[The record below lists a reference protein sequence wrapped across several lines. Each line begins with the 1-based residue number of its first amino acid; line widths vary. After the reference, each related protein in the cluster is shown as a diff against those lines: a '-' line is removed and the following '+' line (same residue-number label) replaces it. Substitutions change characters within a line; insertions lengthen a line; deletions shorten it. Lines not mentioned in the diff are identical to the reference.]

1 MKCKPK
7 KNANVIAKPVNAVL
21 SVPVN
26 AARILAAA
34 ENILVAVVVVSASYT
49 WSLFFSSGIPAT
61 VIPWA
66 IAAVGVAVLAA
77 RV

>member
-1 MKCKPK
+1 LKCKPK

-34 ENILVAVVVVSASYT
+34 ENILIALVVVSASYT
-49 WSLFFSSGIPAT
+49 
-61 VIPWA
+61 
-66 IAAVGVAVLAA
+66 
-77 RV
+77 